1 MLEDLVVYQ
10 KSVALSKK
18 IQSIANAFPNEEQFH
33 LKSQFKRSIRSVSAN
48 IAEGYGRYHF
58 QENIQFLRVAR
69 GALFETIDHI
79 SVAVEE
85 GYIDVQKKQEIEAE
99 LYEVIKILNGYI
111 QYLQKQK
118 AMKEILTN

>member
-1 MLEDLVVYQ
+1 M
-10 KSVALSKK
+10 
-18 IQSIANAFPNEEQFH
+18 
-33 LKSQFKRSIRSVSAN
+33 
-48 IAEGYGRYHF
+48 YHF
-58 QENIQFLRVAR
+58 QENMQFLRVAR
-69 GALFETIDHI
+69 GSLFEAIDYK

-118 AMKEILTN
+118 AIKGKTD